1 MTVELDLK
9 VQSCS
14 ILKFIKSVQRVLYPI
29 LILKLSRDFS
39 YTQTRKASRVLFYDK
54 IWLLLLPPAY
64 ILWMKIQ

>member
-29 LILKLSRDFS
+29 LILKPSCDFLI
-39 YTQTRKASRVLFYDK
+39 YTNKK
-54 IWLLLLPPAY
+54 G
-64 ILWMKIQ
+64 